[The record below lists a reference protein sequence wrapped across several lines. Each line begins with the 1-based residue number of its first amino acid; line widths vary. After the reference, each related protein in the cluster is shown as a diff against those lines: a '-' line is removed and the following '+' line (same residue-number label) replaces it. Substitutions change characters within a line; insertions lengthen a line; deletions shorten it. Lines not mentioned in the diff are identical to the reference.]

1 MEKGTALITGAS
13 RGIGAEIAR
22 RLGRDGF
29 YIVLNYNGNYER
41 ANSVLE
47 EIRSDGGDGELLQF
61 DVSNFDGVSTAV
73 KEMYSRLGRIDVL
86 VNNAGIT
93 KDNILMA
100 MSPEDFDAV
109 TDINMKGC
117 FYTCKALSRYF
128 LKQKSG
134 CIINI
139 SSYSGLHGNPGQVN
153 YCAAKGAVIG
163 MTKSM
168 AKELAGRN
176 IRVNA
181 VAPGFVKSDMTDKL
195 SDEVKKKGEEL
206 IPLKRF
212 AQASEIA
219 GVVSFLASDDAS
231 YITGQVIEAD
241 GGLGM

>member
-1 MEKGTALITGAS
+1 M
-13 RGIGAEIAR
+13 R
-22 RLGRDGF
+22 
-29 YIVLNYNGNYER
+29 
-41 ANSVLE
+41 
-47 EIRSDGGDGELLQF
+47 F
-61 DVSNFDGVSTAV
+61 DVSDFGQVSDSL

-100 MSPEDFDAV
+100 MSLEDFDAV
-109 TDINMKGC
+109 TDTNMKGC

-128 LKQKSG
+128 LKQKYG

-139 SSYSGLHGNPGQVN
+139 ASYSGVHGNPGQIN
-153 YCAAKGAVIG
+153 YCAAKGAVVG

-168 AKELAGRN
+168 AKELSSRN

-195 SDEVKKKGEEL
+195 SDEVRKKGEEL
-206 IPLKRF
+206 IPLGRF
-212 AQASEIA
+212 AKPAEIA
-219 GVVSFLASDDAS
+219 GVVSFLASEDAS
-231 YITGQVIEAD
+231 YVTGQIIEVD